1 MSKAKPNEDLVGAQ
15 KGREDEEAKVVA
27 RFVSRHAVEQFARP
41 KRVAVGDFGSRRNEE
56 DPDGKRE
63 ELLGKLEVSESLIKN
78 LQSQVLAL
86 KLELDGVKRLN
97 VQLEAQNKK
106 LTEDLA
112 AAEAK
117 VVTVGGSGKVR
128 IQVLINWFFI
138 LKLKKTWNI
147 NGLCSESCS
156 I

>member
-1 MSKAKPNEDLVGAQ
+1 MAEKHGFAHRIHGSAGNGNGSPGGL
-15 KGREDEEAKVVA
+15 
-27 RFVSRHAVEQFARP
+27 RFFPQAFCWTH
-41 KRVAVGDFGSRRNEE
+41 GS
-56 DPDGKRE
+56 
-63 ELLGKLEVSESLIKN
+63 
-78 LQSQVLAL
+78 
-86 KLELDGVKRLN
+86 
-97 VQLEAQNKK
+97 
-106 LTEDLA
+106 TENLA